1 MQTRVHIHMRTA
13 ALLYDQLEREKGKKK
28 DKMGRMKGISFV
40 LLCHKKQKDDQNLGE
55 EKLST

>member
-13 ALLYDQLEREKGKKK
+13 KLLHDQLEREKKEE
-28 DKMGRMKGISFV
+28 DKIERMRGISFV
-40 LLCHKKQKDDQNLGE
+40 LLCHKKQRDDQNLGE